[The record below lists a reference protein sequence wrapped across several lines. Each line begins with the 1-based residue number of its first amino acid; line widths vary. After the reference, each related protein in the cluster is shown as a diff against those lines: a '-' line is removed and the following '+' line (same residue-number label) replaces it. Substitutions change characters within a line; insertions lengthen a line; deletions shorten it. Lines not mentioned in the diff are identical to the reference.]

1 MSDFELLARLE
12 LAAASG
18 LVHHG
23 DSLYVVADD
32 ALELVRTSVDGVGT
46 ERIPLADLP
55 PGATLIK
62 KEKADLEA
70 LLLLGD
76 SLVVFG
82 SGSKKKRR
90 RGFVVGPSSTGS
102 DRPVREL
109 DLSPLYVDL
118 ERFFFNELNIE
129 GAVVRDDE
137 VLLAQ
142 RGNGERRLNALIHLD
157 RARFEADVAQ
167 GVISPGS
174 FRSVEAITL
183 PSLKGVP
190 LSLTDL
196 ALGPGGELLCT
207 AAAEATDD
215 PYLDGA
221 VMGSVV
227 AHIPRGAQPV
237 VHATIDVIK
246 LEGLCFLANGELR
259 LVADPDEAGSKA
271 PLFRLAWPR

>member
-46 ERIPLADLP
+46 ERLPLAELP

-76 SLVVFG
+76 SVLVFG

-90 RGFVVGPSSTGS
+90 RGFHQPLSGEKA
-102 DRPVREL
+102 REI
-109 DLSPLYVDL
+109 DLGPLYVDL
-118 ERFFFNELNIE
+118 ERFFFNELNVE

-142 RGNGERRLNALIHLD
+142 RGNGERRLNALVHLD
-157 RARFEADVAQ
+157 RARFEADLAQ
-167 GVISPGS
+167 GVISPDS

-196 ALGPGGELLCT
+196 AIGPQGELLCT

-215 PYLDGA
+215 PYLDGV

-237 VHATIDVIK
+237 VQATIDVIK
-246 LEGLCFLANGELR
+246 LEGLCFLPNGELR
-259 LVADPDEAGSKA
+259 LVADPDEAGSRA
-271 PLFRLAWPR
+271 PLFRLGWPR